1 MVSVRLSLSRGSLP
15 LCAAGGILLIPLFPL
30 ELDGEARTG
39 EREVCRA
46 LLGDFFKLPS
56 GSFLRL
62 RCFFDGVRIR
72 MPDGVSSV
80 VTSFTFG
87 LCTIFVPSKSTLLGG
102 GGGGVGSTFGLDST
116 LTFFAGFSFSL
127 VEDFFRSR
135 LTGLSSS
142 FILLSS

>member
-46 LLGDFFKLPS
+46 LFGDFFKLPS

-62 RCFFDGVRIR
+62 RCLILSLIPTCDILKKRIA
-72 MPDGVSSV
+72 
-80 VTSFTFG
+80 
-87 LCTIFVPSKSTLLGG
+87 LE
-102 GGGGVGSTFGLDST
+102 
-116 LTFFAGFSFSL
+116 L
-127 VEDFFRSR
+127 V
-135 LTGLSSS
+135 L
-142 FILLSS
+142 IP